1 MLHDTHLLAIE
12 MNPKPCLLSQNIHLF
27 KNCGHLKKIVTF
39 LYSFGHR
46 KHFLPKFQILVVKIG
61 NDPRLISTI
70 QNLQNLLHIVPK
82 NDNIPLSISNG
93 HIFIT
98 LLVINELINIVNK
111 LAGVLSKIN

>member
-46 KHFLPKFQILVVKIG
+46 KHFPPKFQILVVKIG
-61 NDPRLISTI
+61 NDLRLISKI
-70 QNLQNLLHIVPK
+70 QKWQNLVHFWPK
-82 NDNIPLSISNG
+82 NSKTWQNS
-93 HIFIT
+93 FIC
-98 LLVINELINIVNK
+98 ERPKKGIV
-111 LAGVLSKIN
+111 GPSWP